1 MAGKKGKQGL
11 DPTLSVQP
19 VDALDQ
25 PVEPKKKK
33 KKSDPFADPNAVEG
47 TSETNVSPEVSSSH
61 SGDSSSGE
69 RIPADERIDED
80 GPDDTDL
87 LAKKSKKKSKKRKT
101 KQPDAS
107 ESSVDDDG
115 SDDDGVDEVDID
127 IDIDIDIDA
136 VVAEIDDALESG
148 DTLGVRE
155 SIEDLHISDQ
165 ARVIDRLRGEDR
177 IQFIQLIAE
186 DLDPQ
191 ILIWVNENA
200 QEDLI
205 ATLGADK
212 FAAALSELETDD
224 AVAVLEDLEAEDQAK
239 ILASVPSTDRAE
251 IEEGLSYPEY
261 SAGRLMQRDLVAI
274 PDHWTIGE
282 TIDHLRATDDLP
294 DDFYDLFVVDG
305 AYHPV
310 GQIPLSRMLRS
321 RRPVKII
328 DVMDEEFRTI
338 PVLMDQEEVAALFRK
353 YGLVSAAA
361 VDPNDR
367 LVGVITVDDVVD
379 VIDEEAEDDLLRL
392 GGVAEA
398 DVYDTVME
406 TTKSRFPW
414 LALNLVTAVA
424 ASAVIAVFEGT
435 IEQIVA
441 LAILMPIVASMG
453 GNAGTQTLTVA
464 VRALAMKE
472 LTPGNAWQVIGREV
486 CVGLLNGLGFAVVT
500 GGLSALWAGSWEIG
514 ALLGAAMVINMVI
527 AGLAGA
533 VIPFGLSRM
542 KVDPAV
548 SSGVFL
554 TTVTDVVGF
563 FAFLGLAALF
573 LL

>member
-33 KKSDPFADPNAVEG
+33 KKSDPFADPNAVEA

-127 IDIDIDIDA
+127 IDIDIDA

-191 ILIWVNENA
+191 ILTWVNENA

-205 ATLGADK
+205 ETLGADK